1 MIRRN
6 LHINLWLFLLSF
18 SPSFIKFYTKNHALW
33 KKSYIDTLNVAL
45 KKSKLSLL
53 FYFYMKWIFELKSK
67 IYI

>member
-1 MIRRN
+1 MIRRSM
-6 LHINLWLFLLSF
+6 HINLWLFLLSF
-18 SPSFIKFYTKNHALW
+18 LYYTKSHALW